1 MKYLLYF
8 LAILA
13 LCFGAVKLY
22 EGIEAR
28 GAAKQLLVDQKAMD
42 KQKIEAAALL
52 LAETQKADKAT
63 ADFKAFVTTQEKKDV
78 QAQIILSNQASTIR
92 NLRNAAGQL
101 FDPNGSRCGQS
112 SGSPSTGD
120 SQAPGDRGQDG
131 GQTGGLL
138 SVPISDLLE
147 KIMREADT
155 INAAYAS
162 CRPFAL
168 KASTP

>member
-1 MKYLLYF
+1 MKYLLYIF
-8 LAILA
+8 VALA

-42 KQKIEAAALL
+42 KQKLEAAALL
-52 LAETQKADKAT
+52 LTETQKAAKAT
-63 ADFKAFVTTQEKKDV
+63 ADFKAFVTTQETKDV
-78 QAQIILSNQASTIR
+78 QAQIIVSKQASTIR

-101 FDPNGSRCGQS
+101 FDPNGSRCGA
-112 SGSPSTGD
+112 SGGSTATGD

-131 GQTGGLL
+131 SQTGGLL
-138 SVPISDLLE
+138 SVPLSDLLE
-147 KIMREADT
+147 KILRESDA
-155 INAAYAS
+155 INMAYAS
-162 CRPFAL
+162 CRPYAL